1 MDRYQ
6 EEIRR
11 VAAKSGIVV
20 GNNIA
25 RWVGISVQFPKL
37 SLRGLKSRITYQTW
51 SAEFFCF
58 NWRPNL
64 SNECVVINRGNILK
78 RLLNST
84 GGFPTAATSP
94 RTDRPPPRPPSRPSP
109 LLHQP
114 PLAA

>member
-78 RLLNST
+78 SVCMRDGRSPVEGPT
-84 GGFPTAATSP
+84 PIPTKFAPRGGRA
-94 RTDRPPPRPPSRPSP
+94 
-109 LLHQP
+109 
-114 PLAA
+114 